1 MNQGF
6 SSAIASSG
14 AIYLKARGF
23 LLLSNMNSPE
33 DIKKLTIPQLT
44 RLAEEIREF
53 LIVNL
58 AKTGGHLAPNLGV
71 VELTLALHYY
81 FNSPRD
87 KLIWD
92 VGHQAYVH
100 KLLTGR
106 RELFPTLRQYK
117 GLCGFPKM
125 SESAHD
131 VWETGHSSTSLSA
144 AMGMAAARDLKG
156 EKNHVV
162 AVIGDGALT
171 GGMALEALNHIG
183 HEKKNVIVIL
193 NDNEMSIAPNVGAL
207 HNYLGKLR
215 TDSTYK
221 RAKDELEHLLKS
233 IPSVGGKLAQLAE
246 RFKDSMKYLL
256 VSGVLFEEFGFTY
269 IGPIDGHNLDLLLDA
284 LKTASQTKGPV
295 LVHAITKKGK
305 GYAPAEADSV
315 KWHGI
320 GTYKIESGE
329 SAKSAPT
336 YTSVFADTMIRL
348 AKEDKRVVAITPA
361 MPAGSGLI
369 KFGKIFPDRLFDVGI
384 AEQHACTFSAALAL
398 QGMKPVYA
406 VYSTFLQRAYDQL
419 IHDVARQKCNVVFAV
434 DRAGLVGAD
443 GETHQGVYDIAFMRA
458 IPHMVIMAPKDENEL
473 QHMMKT
479 ALVYDEGPISYRYPR
494 LNVRGVK
501 MDEELK
507 VLPIGKAEIV
517 SEGKG
522 VAILSF
528 GHIFEIAEQ
537 AVQML
542 RQESIYPMLVNARFC
557 KPLDEEL
564 LIQLAKEGYELITV
578 EEGSVS
584 GGFGSAVM
592 EFLAQAGYHDT
603 VVTPFGVPDY
613 FVEHGSVKE
622 QRAEVGLTADAIA
635 ARVRS
640 SILPSKQR
648 A

>member
-1 MNQGF
+1 M
-6 SSAIASSG
+6 
-14 AIYLKARGF
+14 
-23 LLLSNMNSPE
+23 LLANINSPS
-33 DIKKLTIPQLT
+33 DLKKLTIPQLHT
-44 RLAEEIREF
+44 LAEEIRNF
-53 LIVNL
+53 LVENL
-58 AKTGGHLAPNLGV
+58 AKTGGHLASNLGV
-71 VELTLALHYY
+71 VELTLALHYAL
-81 FNSPRD
+81 NSPSD

-125 SESAHD
+125 IESPHD

-144 AMGMAAARDLKG
+144 AMGMATARDLKG
-156 EKNHVV
+156 EKNQVV

-215 TDSTYK
+215 TTNNYQ
-221 RAKDELEHLLKS
+221 RTKDELEHLLKS
-233 IPSVGGKLAQLAE
+233 IPAVGGILAQFAE
-246 RFKDSMKYLL
+246 RFKDAIKYLL
-256 VSGVLFEEFGFTY
+256 VSGVLFEELGFTY
-269 IGPIDGHNLDLLLDA
+269 IGPIDGHNLELLLDS
-284 LKTASQTKGPV
+284 LSTATHTKGPV
-295 LVHAITKKGK
+295 LIHAITKKGK

-348 AKEDKRVVAITPA
+348 AEEDARVVAVTPA
-361 MPAGSGLI
+361 MPAGSGLL
-369 KFGKIFPDRLFDVGI
+369 KFGDKFPKRLFDVGI
-384 AEQHACTFSAALAL
+384 AEQHGCTFAAGLAT
-398 QGMKPVYA
+398 QGLKPVFA

-419 IHDVARQKCNVVFAV
+419 IHDVARQKLNVIFAV

-443 GETHQGVYDIAFMRA
+443 GETHQGMYDIAFMRA
-458 IPHMVIMAPKDENEL
+458 IPNMVIMAPKDENEL

-479 ALVYDEGPISYRYPR
+479 AVVYDEGPISYRYPR
-494 LNVRGVK
+494 LNIRGVK
-501 MDEELK
+501 MDEELQ
-507 VLPIGKAEIV
+507 VLPIGKAEVIK
-517 SEGKG
+517 EGKG
-522 VAILSF
+522 IAILSF
-528 GHIFEIAEQ
+528 GHIFEVAEH
-537 AVQML
+537 AVDQL
-542 RQESIYPMLVNARFC
+542 NKEGIYPMLVNARFC
-557 KPLDEEL
+557 KPLDKEL
-564 LIQLAKEGYELITV
+564 LLRLAKEGYDIITI
-578 EEGSVS
+578 EEGSAM
-584 GGFGSAVM
+584 GGFGSAVQ
-592 EFLAQAGYHDT
+592 EFYAAEGDHSMLVQT
-603 VVTPFGVPDY
+603 IGVPDY

-622 QRAEVGLTADAIA
+622 QRQEVGLTAENIA
-635 ARVRS
+635 SHVRTL
-640 SILPSKQR
+640 LPVSKQR